1 MIYNIRIFEK
11 NKLNYC
17 DRGSFKNMKKSNIMT
32 AAAGLSIG
40 LVNGLLGAGGGMIAV
55 PILKK
60 MGLSQK
66 EAHSGAVAVI
76 LPISILSAVLYIIK
90 DYVNFN
96 DAVIYMPTGLFGAVL
111 GTYFLRKISP
121 VWLKR
126 IFGAFMVYAGIRLLL
141 K

>member
-1 MIYNIRIFEK
+1 
-11 NKLNYC
+11 
-17 DRGSFKNMKKSNIMT
+17 MKKSKLMT
-32 AAAGLSIG
+32 VLAGLGIG
-40 LVNGLLGAGGGMIAV
+40 FVNGLLGAGGGMIAV

-76 LPISILSAVLYIIK
+76 LPICVLSAALYILRG
-90 DYVNFN
+90 YVNLS
-96 DAVIYMPTGLFGAVL
+96 DAVIYMPTGLLGAVL
-111 GTYFLRKISP
+111 GTYCLKKISP
-121 VWLKR
+121 LWLKR